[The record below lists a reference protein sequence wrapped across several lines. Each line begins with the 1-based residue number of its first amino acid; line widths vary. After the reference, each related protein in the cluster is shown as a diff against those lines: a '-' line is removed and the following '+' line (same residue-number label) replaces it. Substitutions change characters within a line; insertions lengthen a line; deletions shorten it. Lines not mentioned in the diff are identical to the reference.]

1 MRIVAGSVLPVGV
14 RKHGFVPVYI
24 SADYQPVKPYQA

>member
-1 MRIVAGSVLPVGV
+1 MRVVAGSVLPADV

-24 SADYQPVKPYQA
+24 SADYLPAKPYQA

>member
-1 MRIVAGSVLPVGV
+1 MQVVAGSVLPAGV

-24 SADYQPVKPYQA
+24 SADYQPSKPYLA